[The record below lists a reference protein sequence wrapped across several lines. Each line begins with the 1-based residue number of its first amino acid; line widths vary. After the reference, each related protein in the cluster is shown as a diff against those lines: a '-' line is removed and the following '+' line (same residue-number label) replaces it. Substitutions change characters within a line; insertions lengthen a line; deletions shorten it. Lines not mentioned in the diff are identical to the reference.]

1 MDEDTARFRPNRL
14 FAIALAV
21 GGAVAVVAVAT
32 GLPVVTGVGAGL
44 LVAVVAVV
52 VGLARAVR

>member
-1 MDEDTARFRPNRL
+1 VAEDTARLRPNRL
-14 FAIALAV
+14 FAIALAA

-32 GLPVVTGVGAGL
+32 GLPVATGVGAGL
-44 LVAVVAVV
+44 LAAVVAVV